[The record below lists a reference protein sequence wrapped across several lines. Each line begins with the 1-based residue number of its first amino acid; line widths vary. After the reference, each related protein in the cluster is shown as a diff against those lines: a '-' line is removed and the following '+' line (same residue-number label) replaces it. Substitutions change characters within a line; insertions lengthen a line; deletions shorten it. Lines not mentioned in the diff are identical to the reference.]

1 MSMSTNM
8 RTVRQEDSYVT
19 KIAKYVPAESIA
31 LATGFFAAFS
41 PTGWWVPFWL
51 VVFAL
56 ANFGYLFGTAHM
68 NDGRVT
74 TDPHYYVLATCA
86 FFAWSLATID
96 RAAEWAG
103 LDGSASDP
111 QRAWVLGVATG
122 VIPMLDSLTK
132 KMWPPEYSLSPK
144 RRAASKALHESS
156 PPGHQHPAL

>member
-1 MSMSTNM
+1 MNTNM
-8 RTVRQEDSYVT
+8 RTVRQDDSYVT
-19 KIAKYVPAESIA
+19 KIVKYVPAESIA

-56 ANFGYLFGTAHM
+56 ANLGYLFGAAHM
-68 NDGRVT
+68 NDARVN

-96 RAAEWAG
+96 RVAAWAG

-132 KMWPPEYSLSPK
+132 KMWPAEYSLSPR
-144 RRAASKALHESS
+144 RRAASRALHEATDQTE
-156 PPGHQHPAL
+156 GRPAVP